1 MNLIS
6 PLFLFPAA
14 DLLLSKSQ
22 SATLIKTN
30 DLSVRDNV
38 QNSYFES
45 ETLTTTTELPG
56 WTWWSPVSFDK
67 SENKDGKGDDRESVE
82 NDDGTKERLWERGD
96 NTINDVPDSNVISE
110 TDQSGES
117 VSTRDNREGGAEFDD
132 PVKKVDDKWDNL
144 LDILDN
150 EDETN
155 KADHEV
161 NKDALNDDK
170 EGLRDKYLELM
181 THNTKLVDILKK
193 TLEMQ
198 AEMFRK
204 LIKYIFP

>member
-6 PLFLFPAA
+6 PFLLFSAA

-22 SATLIKTN
+22 SATLIKSN
-30 DLSVRDNV
+30 DLSSADAFVE
-38 QNSYFES
+38 NSNF
-45 ETLTTTTELPG
+45 ETLTTTSTTTDLPG

-67 SENKDGKGDDRESVE
+67 SENKHGKEDHRESVE
-82 NDDGTKERLWERGD
+82 KDDGTAERLWERED
-96 NTINDVPDSNVISE
+96 NTINDALDSNVIGG
-110 TDQSGES
+110 TDQNGES
-117 VSTRDNREGGAEFDD
+117 VSSRDNREGGVEFDD
-132 PVKKVDDKWDNL
+132 PAKKVDNDDSL
-144 LDILDN
+144 FDILDTG
-150 EDETN
+150 ED
-155 KADHEV
+155 DHG
-161 NKDALNDDK
+161 NHHDDDK

-181 THNTKLVDILKK
+181 SHNTKMVDILKK